1 MIIEWTDD
9 ILIGLPDLD
18 DDHRRL
24 VAGINEI
31 DDALLAGRAAAALMQ
46 EWVDLFRRHAGKE
59 EELLSRLHLPAGVA
73 HLAEHAAGH
82 RDFLGRA
89 DAFARRLRADAFAG
103 RLRAGRP
110 CGDEITR
117 LGDHLMVTEM
127 IRADFDMVG
136 HLRREGLLLPD
147 GSLRAAE

>member
-18 DDHRRL
+18 NDHRGL
-24 VAGINEI
+24 VAGINAI
-31 DDALLAGRAAAALMQ
+31 GMALRAGSADVATLMQ
-46 EWVDLFRRHAGKE
+46 AWVALFRHHARKE
-59 EELLSRLHLPAGVA
+59 EDLLGRLHLPGGVA
-73 HLAEHAAGH
+73 HLSDHAAGH

-89 DAFARRLRADAFAG
+89 DAFVDRLRACE
-103 RLRAGRP
+103 P
-110 CGDEITR
+110 CDGEIAR
-117 LGDHLMVTEM
+117 LGDHLMITEM

>member
-18 DDHRRL
+18 DDHRGL
-24 VAGINEI
+24 VAGLNTIGA
-31 DDALLAGRAAAALMQ
+31 ALADGRADVAALMRT
-46 EWVDLFRRHAGKE
+46 WLNLFHRHARKE
-59 EELLSRLHLPAGVA
+59 EDLLARLRLPGGVA

-82 RDFLGRA
+82 LDFLARTERFLDGLSSGKTNGRDMA
-89 DAFARRLRADAFAG
+89 
-103 RLRAGRP
+103 
-110 CGDEITR
+110 R
-117 LGDHLMVTEM
+117 LGDHLMITEM